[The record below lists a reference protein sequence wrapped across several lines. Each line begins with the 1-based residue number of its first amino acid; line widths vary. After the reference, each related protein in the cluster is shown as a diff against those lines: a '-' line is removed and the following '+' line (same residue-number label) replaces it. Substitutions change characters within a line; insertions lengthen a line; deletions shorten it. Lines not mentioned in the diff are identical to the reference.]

1 MAAVG
6 MVQVAGDEVI
16 HVVAVGHFLVAA
28 SGPVHMAGIVALAFV
43 GGRAA
48 AGIRCGNLQRAL
60 VEMIPVRAVQAPV
73 VQVIDVVAVLD
84 RRVPATFPVNVAVV
98 AVDLVPL
105 AVQGGAMPPDLLLS
119 LREATLSTARRNFGS
134 TAWIAP
140 KRCRCCAR
148 G

>member
-1 MAAVG
+1 
-6 MVQVAGDEVI
+6 
-16 HVVAVGHFLVAA
+16 
-28 SGPVHMAGIVALAFV
+28 
-43 GGRAA
+43 
-48 AGIRCGNLQRAL
+48 
-60 VEMIPVRAVQAPV
+60 
-73 VQVIDVVAVLD
+73 VVAVLD